1 MYQSFPFMKL
11 YRKHYAHKFF
21 PDEPRRYSVHNL
33 VSVEHLIKDC
43 ALHNSTLVRFKA
55 INP

>member
-1 MYQSFPFMKL
+1 MYQTFPFTKL
-11 YRKHYAHKFF
+11 YRKYDAHKFF
-21 PDEPRRYSVHNL
+21 PDEPRGYSAHNL

-43 ALHNSTLVRFKA
+43 ALHNSTLVCFKV